1 MDTLYCNIHPLDG
14 ESVVDAVVR
23 TVSSRE
29 RALSGLA
36 LKIMLLR
43 LQKESGKFTEQEL
56 QDCQN
61 EFKRINN
68 MIDEE
73 YDRQEKEV
81 NKDV

>member
-1 MDTLYCNIHPLDG
+1 MNALYCNIHPPDG

-23 TVSSRE
+23 TVSARE

-36 LKIMLLR
+36 LKIMFLR

-61 EFKRINN
+61 KFKRISN
-68 MIDEE
+68 MTDEE
-73 YDRQEKEV
+73 YDSQEKEV
-81 NKDV
+81 NKDA

>member
-1 MDTLYCNIHPLDG
+1 
-14 ESVVDAVVR
+14 
-23 TVSSRE
+23 
-29 RALSGLA
+29 
-36 LKIMLLR
+36 MLLR

-81 NKDV
+81 NKGA